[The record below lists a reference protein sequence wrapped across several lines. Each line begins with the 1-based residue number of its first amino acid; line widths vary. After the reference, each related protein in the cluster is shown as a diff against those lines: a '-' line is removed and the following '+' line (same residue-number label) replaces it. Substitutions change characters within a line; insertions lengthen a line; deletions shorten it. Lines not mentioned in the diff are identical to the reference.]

1 MKIESRNKPRG
12 LTVFWVM
19 RPTLLLTA
27 FSLFLSGNIAADEVR
42 IAPDWTLQSQ
52 SGASITLSEVAA
64 EQPVIVLFWAT
75 WCPYCKALMPHI
87 QSIRLERG
95 DEIRVLAVHFR
106 DDKGDPVAFIED
118 AGYDFTLL
126 PDGGEVAKLNEVWGT
141 PGLMIVDRDRVIRF
155 DLYALPK
162 LDLSA
167 AGKSPAHSKKA
178 AYLAPYW
185 AAEIRKSLDLVLSE
199 RAK

>member
-1 MKIESRNKPRG
+1 
-12 LTVFWVM
+12 M
-19 RPTLLLTA
+19 RLTLLLTA
-27 FSLFLSGNIAADEVR
+27 FGLLTGGNIAADEAP

-52 SGASITLSEVAA
+52 SGETITLSEVAA

-87 QSIRLERG
+87 QSLRLEYG
-95 DEIRVLAVHFR
+95 DEIRVLAIHFR
-106 DDKGDPVAFIED
+106 DDKGDPVAFID
-118 AGYDFTLL
+118 NAGYDFTLL

-141 PGLMIVDRDRVIRF
+141 PALMIIDRDRIVRY
-155 DLYALPK
+155 DLYTLPK

-167 AGKSPAHSKKA
+167 AGKSPTHGKKA

-185 AAEIRKSLDLVLSE
+185 AAELRKSLDLVLE
-199 RAK
+199 QKAE

>member
-1 MKIESRNKPRG
+1 
-12 LTVFWVM
+12 M
-19 RPTLLLTA
+19 RLTLLLTA
-27 FSLFLSGNIAADEVR
+27 FGLLLGGNIAADEAR
-42 IAPDWTLQSQ
+42 IAPDWSLQSH
-52 SGASITLSEVAA
+52 SGASVTLSEVAA

-87 QSIRLERG
+87 QSIRLEYG
-95 DEIRVLAVHFR
+95 DEIRVLAIHFR
-106 DDKGDPVAFIED
+106 DDKGDPVAYIES

-126 PDGGEVAKLNEVWGT
+126 PDGDEVAKLNEVWGT
-141 PGLMIVDRDRVIRF
+141 PGLMIIDRDRIIRY

-178 AYLAPYW
+178 GYLAPYW
-185 AAEIRKSLDLVLSE
+185 AAELRKSLDLVLSE
-199 RAK
+199 TDK

>member
-1 MKIESRNKPRG
+1 
-12 LTVFWVM
+12 M
-19 RPTLLLTA
+19 RLKLLLTI
-27 FSLFLSGNIAADEVR
+27 FSVFLGGDIAATELR
-42 IAPDWTLQSQ
+42 MAPDWTLQSQ
-52 SGASITLSEVAA
+52 NGEIVTLSEAVS

-87 QSIRLERG
+87 QSIRLEYG
-95 DEIRVLAVHFR
+95 DEIKVLAIHFR
-106 DDKGDPVAFIED
+106 DDKGDPVAYIEN

-126 PDGGEVAKLNEVWGT
+126 PDGDYVAKLNDVWGT
-141 PGLMIVDRDRVIRF
+141 PGLMIIDRDKFIRY

-178 AYLAPYW
+178 AHLAPYW
-185 AAEIRKSLDLVLSE
+185 AAELRKSLDLVLSQE
-199 RAK
+199 ARQ

>member
-1 MKIESRNKPRG
+1 LNARVVFCSMK
-12 LTVFWVM
+12 LTI
-19 RPTLLLTA
+19 LLM
-27 FSLFLSGNIAADEVR
+27 SLGMLLHNNATADEVR
-42 IAPDWTLQSQ
+42 IAPDWTLKSAN
-52 SGASITLSEVAA
+52 GDTVTLSKVAD

-87 QSIRLERG
+87 QSIRLEYG
-95 DEIRVLAVHFR
+95 DEIRVLAIHFR
-106 DDKGDPVAFIED
+106 DDKGDPIAFIEN

-141 PGLMIVDRDRVIRF
+141 PGLMIIDHDRVIRY
-155 DLYALPK
+155 DLYTLPK

-167 AGKSPAHSKKA
+167 AEKSATHGKKA

-185 AAEIRKSLDLVLSE
+185 AAELRKSLDLVLG
-199 RAK
+199 AQPIP

>member
-1 MKIESRNKPRG
+1 
-12 LTVFWVM
+12 M
-19 RPTLLLTA
+19 RLTLLLTA
-27 FSLFLSGNIAADEVR
+27 FGLFLGGNAAADEVR
-42 IAPDWTLQSQ
+42 IAPDWTLASE
-52 SGASITLSEVAA
+52 SGETITLSEVAA

-87 QSIRLERG
+87 QSVRLEYG

-106 DDKGDPVAFIED
+106 DDKGDPVAYIEKF
-118 AGYDFTLL
+118 GYDFTLL
-126 PDGGEVAKLNEVWGT
+126 PNGEEVAKLNEVWGT
-141 PGLMIVDRDRVIRF
+141 PGLMIIDGDRNIRY
-155 DLYALPK
+155 DLSSLPK

-185 AAEIRKSLDLVLSE
+185 AAELRKSLDLVLSE
-199 RAK
+199 KAE

>member
-1 MKIESRNKPRG
+1 
-12 LTVFWVM
+12 M
-19 RPTLLLTA
+19 RTKLLLTA
-27 FSLFLSGNIAADEVR
+27 FGLFLGGNILADEVP
-42 IAPDWTLQSQ
+42 IAPDWTLQSE
-52 SGASITLSEVAA
+52 SGASVTLSEVAA

-87 QSIRLERG
+87 QSVRLEYG
-95 DEIRVLAVHFR
+95 DEIKVLAVHFR
-106 DDKGDPVAFIED
+106 DGKGDPVAYIES

-126 PDGGEVAKLNEVWGT
+126 PNGEEVAKLNEVWGT
-141 PGLMIVDRDRVIRF
+141 PGLMIVDRDMNIRY

-185 AAEIRKSLDLVLSE
+185 AAELRKSLDVVLNESA
-199 RAK
+199 R

>member
-1 MKIESRNKPRG
+1 
-12 LTVFWVM
+12 M
-19 RPTLLLTA
+19 RLTLLLTA
-27 FSLFLSGNIAADEVR
+27 FGLFFGGNIAADEAR

-52 SGASITLSEVAA
+52 NGASVTLSEVAA

-87 QSIRLERG
+87 QSVRLEYG
-95 DEIRVLAVHFR
+95 DEIRVLAIQFR
-106 DDKGDPVAFIED
+106 DDKGDPVAYMEK

-126 PDGGEVAKLNEVWGT
+126 PDGEEVAKLNEVWGT
-141 PGLMIVDRDRVIRF
+141 PALMIIDRDRVIRY
-155 DLYALPK
+155 DLYTLPK

-167 AGKSPAHSKKA
+167 AGKSPAHSKRA

-185 AAEIRKSLDLVLSE
+185 AAELRKSLDLVLRRE
-199 RAK
+199 GD